1 MSDREKC
8 TDAWNLY
15 EQGKIYNQSLV
26 PNYYNLVDTNIE
38 YFIGNQWKGLAE
50 SSAMAALP
58 KPVFNIIKRV
68 ASLFVASL
76 TSSATKVVFS
86 PLANKSLT
94 PEGEQEDTEA
104 MSAADIVNSEI
115 DNLFDKFKMD
125 YRIREALFDG
135 VQTGDYCAHFY
146 FDPTARPY
154 GGAYADYRGEIKME
168 LVDGVNIMFGNPNTA
183 DVEKQP
189 YILVIGRDTVE
200 NLKAEYEQHH
210 KGKDL
215 EASQIRPDR
224 DTFYQAGMNSRI
236 ELIGDDD
243 KTGKAIFM
251 YYYTKKTKEV
261 PMVDADG
268 MPVME
273 EVKNK
278 KGEPIQEKTEDGLPM
293 FDFDGNPIYKMKQ
306 ATEYKT
312 TVCVSKHTKWV
323 DIFEEVDTGLTYYPV
338 AWGNWEKQKNS
349 YHGRALVTGIIP
361 NQIYIN
367 SMFALIMRHQ
377 QMLGFPK
384 TLYDA
389 NVIGQ
394 WNNAVGQAI
403 AVYDL
408 PPDKRMADLHSVI
421 QPADMSTQIMGCIER
436 AMQYTKECLGATD
449 AQLGSVNPENTSAI
463 IALQSSSQVPLENPQ
478 ANKYEWIED
487 IGRILLDMMGTY
499 YGERPVVRHT
509 TESEQIVDPQTGMPS
524 SIEHNNTVLEMYD
537 FSKLKNLWLNIRAD
551 VGPST
556 YWSRIAIVQTLD
568 NLKQAGVI
576 DVLDYLERM
585 PDEYI
590 PKKEELVAKLK
601 KQLEAQQ
608 QQMPQL
614 NPNSPDNNTAEVA
627 GIPAGMQ
634 DQFQTMGVPT
644 KNALLQQSE
653 LNRVL

>member
-1 MSDREKC
+1 MLVKANPDKEGAVNAGLACGKGKFGFDCAMLENKLDTPMIKDGKGFRYTDYHEAFVMVAKKTEALATKYGKDAVAVAISDRFTNEEAYTMKKLADVMGARTLC
-8 TDAWNLY
+8 FN
-15 EQGKIYNQSLV
+15 NRQSGVENVLG
-26 PNYYNLVDTNIE
+26 I
-38 YFIGNQWKGLAE
+38 E
-50 SSAMAALP
+50 SS
-58 KPVFNIIKRV
+58 
-68 ASLFVASL
+68 
-76 TSSATKVVFS
+76 
-86 PLANKSLT
+86 
-94 PEGEQEDTEA
+94 
-104 MSAADIVNSEI
+104 
-115 DNLFDKFKMD
+115 
-125 YRIREALFDG
+125 
-135 VQTGDYCAHFY
+135 
-146 FDPTARPY
+146 
-154 GGAYADYRGEIKME
+154 
-168 LVDGVNIMFGNPNTA
+168 PNTI
-183 DVEKQP
+183 DELLSTNF
-189 YILVIGRDTVE
+189 ILAVGYNATDNPVI
-200 NLKAEYEQHH
+200 
-210 KGKDL
+210 
-215 EASQIRPDR
+215 QI
-224 DTFYQAGMNSRI
+224 
-236 ELIGDDD
+236 
-243 KTGKAIFM
+243 
-251 YYYTKKTKEV
+251 
-261 PMVDADG
+261 
-268 MPVME
+268 
-273 EVKNK
+273 
-278 KGEPIQEKTEDGLPM
+278 
-293 FDFDGNPIYKMKQ
+293 KMKQ